1 MGIVVVREPG
11 LCARSWQAPA
21 RTLFAPCIKKK
32 KKWKVG
38 LERVL
43 SGKAP
48 GRAG

>member
-1 MGIVVVREPG
+1 MGVVVREPG
-11 LCARSWQAPA
+11 LCARSWQAPV
-21 RTLFAPCIKKK
+21 RMLFAPRKKKKK